1 MGGANE
7 GIGTMMEVDS
17 IITKVA
23 TKSTQV
29 APNIIKATKET
40 MHPSKLSTI
49 IEIYMMLPKTFN
61 MEMKLE
67 LFLW

>member
-1 MGGANE
+1 MGGVYE

-29 APNIIKATKET
+29 APNTTKATKEIV
-40 MHPSKLSTI
+40 HPQCC
-49 IEIYMMLPKTFN
+49 LPLYK
-61 MEMKLE
+61 
-67 LFLW
+67 